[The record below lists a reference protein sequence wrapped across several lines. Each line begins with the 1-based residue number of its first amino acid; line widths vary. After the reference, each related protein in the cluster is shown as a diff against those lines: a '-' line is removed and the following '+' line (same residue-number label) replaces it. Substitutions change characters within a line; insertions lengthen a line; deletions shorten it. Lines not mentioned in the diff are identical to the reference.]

1 MKKLYLPVLAVAL
14 VFNANAT
21 RAFGRSAP
29 SAKSEASAPMH
40 SGAPEQSAAPAAM
53 QSDDKTPPS
62 YDMKG
67 QALVDLEQVHQKF
80 VALAE
85 AVPADKYIWRP
96 GEGVRSIG
104 EVFLHIAAANHNI
117 PTMMGVAANPK
128 YMAKDFQ
135 SSITDKKQIVDELSD
150 SFLFAIAEIKKMS
163 NADFAKPEKALG
175 PDANAGDVIYILV
188 THAHEHLGQSIAYAR
203 INGIVPPWTAAAEA
217 AAAKKKAAAAPDKD

>member
-1 MKKLYLPVLAVAL
+1 MMKFCLPAFALVLALSGSSAY
-14 VFNANAT
+14 ASD
-21 RAFGRSAP
+21 RSATP
-29 SAKSEASAPMH
+29 AQAAAP
-40 SGAPEQSAAPAAM
+40 AQSVVPAAM
-53 QSDDKTPPS
+53 QSDDKTQPS

-67 QALVDLEQVHQKF
+67 QALVDMDQVRQKF

-85 AVPADKYIWRP
+85 AVPAEKYSWRP

-104 EVFLHIAAANHNI
+104 EVYLHIAAANHNI
-117 PTMMGVAANPK
+117 PTMMGTAAIPK

-135 SSITDKKQIVDELSD
+135 TSVAEKKTIVDEVNE

-203 INGIVPPWTAAAEA
+203 MVGVTPPWTVAAEKE
-217 AAAKKKAAAAPDKD
+217 AAKKKAAAAPDKD

>member
-1 MKKLYLPVLAVAL
+1 MKKLYLSALALAL
-14 VFNANAT
+14 LSTGSAANAS
-21 RAFGRSAP
+21 GRSAQP
-29 SAKSEASAPMH
+29 SQ
-40 SGAPEQSAAPAAM
+40 SGTPAQSAVPAAM
-53 QSDDKTPPS
+53 QSDDKTQPS

-67 QALVDLEQVHQKF
+67 QALVDIEQVHQKF

-85 AVPADKYIWRP
+85 AIPAEKYSWRP
-96 GEGVRSIG
+96 GEGARSIG
-104 EVFLHIAAANHNI
+104 EVYLHIAAANHNI
-117 PTMMGVAANPK
+117 PTMMGTAAIPK

-135 SSITDKKQIVDELSD
+135 SSITDKNEIIDEVSN

-203 INGIVPPWTAAAEA
+203 MIGVAPPWTIAAEKE
-217 AAAKKKAAAAPDKD
+217 AAKKKAATAPDKD

>member
-1 MKKLYLPVLAVAL
+1 MKKFCLPTLALLFAL
-14 VFNANAT
+14 SGSAAH
-21 RAFGRSAP
+21 ASGRSAKP
-29 SAKSEASAPMH
+29 AQPAAPL
-40 SGAPEQSAAPAAM
+40 QSAVPAAI
-53 QSDDKTPPS
+53 QSDDKTQPS

-67 QALVDLEQVHQKF
+67 QALVDMDQVRQKF

-85 AVPADKYIWRP
+85 AVPAEKYSWRP

-104 EVFLHIAAANHNI
+104 EVYLHIAAANHNI
-117 PTMMGVAANPK
+117 PTMMGTAKDAK

-135 SSITDKKQIVDELSD
+135 TSIAEKKQIVDEVNE

-203 INGIVPPWTAAAEA
+203 MVGVTPPWTIAAEKE
-217 AAAKKKAAAAPDKD
+217 AAKKKAAAAPDKD